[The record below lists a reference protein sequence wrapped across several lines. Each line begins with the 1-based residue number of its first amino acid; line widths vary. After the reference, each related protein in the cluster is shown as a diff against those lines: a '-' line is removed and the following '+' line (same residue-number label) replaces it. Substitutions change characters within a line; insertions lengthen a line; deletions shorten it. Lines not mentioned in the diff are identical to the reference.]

1 MFNFKYKY
9 EQPLFCS
16 LPSFHY
22 KILTS
27 LLYDLKYVN
36 FFRNANLPYFSFSYF
51 WKRSIMVYYTVLS
64 TPLTIYF
71 FKANHH
77 EEHCCI
83 PPNDHDTQQIW
94 LNYLQGG
101 DRELHMLLKYV
112 QIKQTLKICSF
123 GLVWLFFR
131 WNLSKNKGCTLL
143 CGHVMK
149 LNAWP
154 KKHFPKKNLQ
164 SLHFQRIISRKLV
177 KY

>member
-1 MFNFKYKY
+1 MIWNT
-9 EQPLFCS
+9 
-16 LPSFHY
+16 
-22 KILTS
+22 LTS
-27 LLYDLKYVN
+27 LETLICHISVSPIFEKD
-36 FFRNANLPYFSFSYF
+36 PS
-51 WKRSIMVYYTVLS
+51 WGYYTVLS

-71 FKANHH
+71 FKTNHH

-83 PPNDHDTQQIW
+83 PPNVHETQQIW

-101 DRELHMLLKYV
+101 DRELHRLLKYV

-131 WNLSKNKGCTLL
+131 WNLSKNKGSTLL